1 MARKSLQQLEEEAK
15 KRQLAETKVNQNAYV
30 LNTELPDSNHV
41 FDKRE
46 TIDNRAVGDVMRSS
60 QTLIRYRLPEQIASE
75 SNTLLPKVRTED
87 YPEINVRGSF
97 PVERQKRGA
106 NLLLLKEI
114 DKILEAVDI
123 GNNRNATLNF
133 LIWVGL
139 QTIKGMTNR
148 IDVKIHEKTFADG
161 GLISEFEDH

>member
-1 MARKSLQQLEEEAK
+1 MARKSMQQLEEEALKRKSIESSNDITINNQSSLNSVKNLSYDEKIIGELLQK
-15 KRQLAETKVNQNAYV
+15 KQQTARYKI
-30 LNTELPDSNHV
+30 PDQVILEKITHV
-41 FDKRE
+41 
-46 TIDNRAVGDVMRSS
+46 
-60 QTLIRYRLPEQIASE
+60 
-75 SNTLLPKVRTED
+75 PKVIISD

-114 DKILEAVDI
+114 DNILLEIDV

-139 QTIKGMTNR
+139 QTLKGMKDR
-148 IDVKIHEKTFADG
+148 VDVKVNENTFADG
-161 GLISEFEDH
+161 GAILEFE